1 MLCRS
6 PSGRPPPRV
15 CRMAQVGDYFRG
27 KVVWITGAS
36 SGLGEA
42 LAIALARKAKGL
54 ILSARREEA
63 LRRVAERC
71 GGEVLPLDLKR
82 LEDLPEK
89 AAKAKAI
96 YGQVGHRNSGATW
109 FRSDV
114 VSCCFTVVL
123 GFFSFVLSVSSH
135 SRGLE
140 RALGW
145 FGDVLGHLRRF
156 WTSSERLQVDVLVN
170 NGGVGWS

>member
-6 PSGRPPPRV
+6 PTGRPPPRV

-123 GFFSFVLSVSSH
+123 GFFSCFCLFRAVLEDL
-135 SRGLE
+135 RGLW
-140 RALGW
+140 GG
-145 FGDVLGHLRRF
+145 FGMFWVTSGASGLVRSGRR
-156 WTSSERLQVDVLVN
+156 WMS
-170 NGGVGWS
+170 W